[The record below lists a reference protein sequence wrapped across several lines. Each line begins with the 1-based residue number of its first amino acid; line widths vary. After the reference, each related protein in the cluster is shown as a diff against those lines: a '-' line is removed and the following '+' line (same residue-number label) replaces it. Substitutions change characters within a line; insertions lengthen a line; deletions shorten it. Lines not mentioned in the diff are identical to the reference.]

1 MLRLLVGDIIEG
13 EVIDLGVTGEGVV
26 KYDTLP
32 IFVPFALPHEKVRV
46 RINYVKKDYAFGD
59 LVEVLTPSNERVK
72 PRCCYFGKCG
82 GCDLQHM
89 SKAVQLEIKRTSVER
104 SLRRNG
110 GFDYD
115 VPEVVSLNDWG
126 YRNKLSLPFGVNGLG
141 DVVVGFYEK
150 RTHKVV
156 SMKHCALHG
165 DWASELIEVVT
176 KWANDNHLTVYN
188 ENTGK
193 GLLRHLVARKIDNL
207 QVTLVV
213 NGDSVDCASALGKA
227 LDEKFG
233 NVTIFISA
241 NKKNTNVILGDNA
254 VLVYGKEVEQNLG
267 MFKAVV
273 SPMSFLQVNGKVRDA
288 IYNAVA
294 ENLNGFDGD
303 IVELYSGVGLLTA
316 EIASR
321 LPRTKI
327 TSVEIVKDAVDDAKK
342 LMAKLGFD
350 HRINTICDDATKF
363 MANMKGKAQNSAIIL
378 DPPRKGCSPEVLD
391 SIVKGEFAKVIYI
404 SCNPATL
411 GRDLKALLS
420 NYKIDTLQPYDMFP
434 QTAHVETLV
443 CLTRKENARLCAR
456 KS

>member
-1 MLRLLVGDIIEG
+1 MLKLLVGDIIEG
-13 EVIDLGVTGEGVV
+13 EVIDLGVTGEGVI

-32 IFVPFALPHEKVRV
+32 IFVPFALPHERVRV
-46 RINYVKKDYAFGD
+46 RINYTKKDYAFGD
-59 LVEVLTPSNERVK
+59 LIEVLTPSNERVK

-89 SKAVQLEIKRTSVER
+89 SKAVQLEIKRVSVER

-115 VPEVVSLNDWG
+115 VPLVVSLNDWG

-165 DWASELIEVVT
+165 DWASELIEIVT
-176 KWANDNHLTVYN
+176 KWANEMKHTVYN

-193 GLLRHLVARKIDNL
+193 GALRHLVARKIDNL
-207 QVTLVV
+207 QVTLVINSDNIEGIKELGV
-213 NGDSVDCASALGKA
+213 ALE
-227 LDEKFG
+227 EKFG
-233 NVTIFISA
+233 DVSVFISV
-241 NKKNTNVILGDNA
+241 NKKNTNVILGDSA
-254 VLVYGKEVEQNLG
+254 QLVYGKEREQNLG
-267 MFKAVV
+267 MYKAVV
-273 SPMSFLQVNGKVRDA
+273 SPMSFLQVNGQVRDA

-294 ENLNGFDGD
+294 ESLAGFDGD

-327 TSVEIVKDAVDDAKK
+327 KSVEIVEEATADAKK
-342 LMAKLGFD
+342 LMQKLGFD
-350 HRINTICDDATKF
+350 HRVECINADATAF
-363 MANMKGKAQNSAIIL
+363 MANLKGKAQNSAIIL
-378 DPPRKGCSPEVLD
+378 DPPRKGCSQEVLD
-391 SIVKGEFAKVIYI
+391 SILKGEFAKIIYI

-411 GRDLKALLS
+411 ARDVAYLIKKGFTPGEVTPFDL
-420 NYKIDTLQPYDMFP
+420 FP
-434 QTAHVETLV
+434 RTGHVESVV
-443 CLTRKENARLCAR
+443 CLTRK
-456 KS
+456 

>member
-115 VPEVVSLNDWG
+115 VPEVVSLNDWE
-126 YRNKLSLPFGVNGLG
+126 YRNKLSLPFGVNGLD

-327 TSVEIVKDAVDDAKK
+327 TSVEIVKDAVQDAKK

-443 CLTRKENARLCAR
+443 CLTRK
-456 KS
+456 

>member
-1 MLRLLVGDIIEG
+1 MLKLLVGDIIEG

-32 IFVPFALPHEKVRV
+32 IFIPFALPHEKVRV
-46 RINYVKKDYAFGD
+46 RINHVKKDYAFGD
-59 LVEVLTPSNERVK
+59 LIEVLTPSNERVK

-89 SKAVQLEIKRTSVER
+89 SKIVQLEIKRLSVER

-115 VPEVVSLNDWG
+115 VPSVVSLNDWG

-141 DVVVGFYEK
+141 DIVVGFYEK

-165 DWASELIEVVT
+165 DWASELIGIVT
-176 KWANDNHLTVYN
+176 KWANDNQLSVYN

-207 QVTLVV
+207 QVTLVI
-213 NGDSVDCASALGKA
+213 NGDDVNDVSALGKA

-241 NKKNTNVILGDNA
+241 NKKNTNVILGDSA
-254 VLVYGKEVEQNLG
+254 KLVYGKEVEQNLG

-273 SPMSFLQVNGKVRDA
+273 SPMSFLQVNAKVRDA

-294 ENLNGFDGD
+294 DNLNGFDGD

-327 TSVEIVKDAVDDAKK
+327 KSVEIVEEATADAKK

-350 HRINTICDDATKF
+350 HRVDCINGDATVF
-363 MANMKGKAQNSAIIL
+363 MENLKGKAQNSAIIL
-378 DPPRKGCSPEVLD
+378 DPPRKGCTPEVLD

-411 GRDLKALLS
+411 GRDLKALLPHY
-420 NYKIDTLQPYDMFP
+420 NIDTLQPYDMFP

-443 CLTRKENARLCAR
+443 CLSRK
-456 KS
+456 

>member
-1 MLRLLVGDIIEG
+1 MLKLLVGDIIEG

-32 IFVPFALPHEKVRV
+32 IFIPFALPHEKVRV

-59 LVEVLTPSNERVK
+59 LIEVLTPSNERVK

-89 SKAVQLEIKRTSVER
+89 SKSVQLEIKRLSVER

-115 VPEVVSLNDWG
+115 VPSVVSLNDWG

-165 DWASELIEVVT
+165 DWASELIGIVT
-176 KWANDNHLTVYN
+176 KWANDNQLSVYN

-207 QVTLVV
+207 QVTLVI
-213 NGDSVDCASALGKA
+213 NGDDVNDVSALGKA

-254 VLVYGKEVEQNLG
+254 KLVYGKEVEQNLG

-273 SPMSFLQVNGKVRDA
+273 SPMSFLQVNAKVRDA

-294 ENLNGFDGD
+294 DNLNGFDGD

-327 TSVEIVKDAVDDAKK
+327 KSVEIVEEATADAKK
-342 LMAKLGFD
+342 LMSKLGFD
-350 HRINTICDDATKF
+350 HRVECINGDATVF
-363 MANMKGKAQNSAIIL
+363 MANIKGKAQNSAIIL
-378 DPPRKGCSPEVLD
+378 DPPRKGCTPEVLD

-411 GRDLKALLS
+411 GRDLKALLPHY
-420 NYKIDTLQPYDMFP
+420 NIDTLQPYDMFP

-443 CLTRKENARLCAR
+443 CLKKR
-456 KS
+456 

>member
-32 IFVPFALPHEKVRV
+32 IFVPFALPYEMVRV

-59 LVEVLTPSNERVK
+59 LIEVLKPSNERVK

-115 VPEVVSLNDWG
+115 VPPVVSLNDWG
-126 YRNKLSLPFGVNGLG
+126 YRNKLSLPFGINGLG

-165 DWASELIEVVT
+165 DWASELIEIVT
-176 KWANDNHLTVYN
+176 KWANEHRLSVYN

-193 GLLRHLVARKIDNL
+193 GALRHLVARKLDGL

-213 NGDSVDCASALGKA
+213 NDDSIDATTELGRALE
-227 LDEKFG
+227 EKFG
-233 NVTIFISA
+233 DVTVFISS
-241 NKKNTNVILGDNA
+241 NKKNTNVILGDGA
-254 VLVYGKEVEQNLG
+254 RLVYGKESEQNLG

-273 SPMSFLQVNGKVRDA
+273 SPMSFLQVNAKVRDA

-294 ENLNGFDGD
+294 DSLKGFEGD

-321 LPRTKI
+321 LPRAKI
-327 TSVEIVKDAVDDAKK
+327 TSVEIVKEAVKDAKQ
-342 LMAKLGFD
+342 LMTKLGFN
-350 HRINTICDDATKF
+350 HRVTCIADDATKF
-363 MANMKGKAQNSAIIL
+363 MAKLNGKAQNSAIIL
-378 DPPRKGCSPEVLD
+378 DPPRKGCSPEVLEA
-391 SIVKGEFAKVIYI
+391 ILHGEFAKIIYI

-411 GRDLKALLS
+411 GRDLKTLTQK
-420 NYKIDTLQPYDMFP
+420 YTIDSLQPYDMFP
-434 QTAHVETLV
+434 QTSHVESVV
-443 CLTRKENARLCAR
+443 CLSRKENARLCAR
-456 KS
+456 KN

>member
-1 MLRLLVGDIIEG
+1 MLKLLIGDIIEG
-13 EVIDLGVTGEGVV
+13 EVIDLGVTGEGVI

-32 IFVPFALPHEKVRV
+32 VFVPFALPHEKVRV
-46 RINYVKKDYAFGD
+46 RITYVKKDYAFGD
-59 LVEVLTPSNERVK
+59 LIEVLTPSNERVK

-89 SKAVQLEIKRTSVER
+89 SKAVQLEIKRVSVER

-115 VPEVVSLNDWG
+115 VPLVVSLNDWG

-165 DWASELIEVVT
+165 DWASELIDVVT
-176 KWANDNHLTVYN
+176 KWANERKHSVYN

-193 GLLRHLVARKIDNL
+193 GLLRHLVARKLDNL
-207 QVTLVV
+207 QVTLVI
-213 NGDSVDCASALGKA
+213 NGDKVEGVDSLGKS
-227 LDEKFG
+227 LEEKFG
-233 NVTIFISA
+233 DVSIFISV
-241 NKKNTNVILGDNA
+241 NKKNTNVILGDSA
-254 VLVYGKEVEQNLG
+254 QLVYGEEREQNLG
-267 MFKAVV
+267 MYKAVV
-273 SPMSFLQVNGKVRDA
+273 SPMSFLQVNGQVRDA

-294 ENLNGFDGD
+294 ESLAGFDGD

-327 TSVEIVKDAVDDAKK
+327 KSVEIVEEATADAKK
-342 LMAKLGFD
+342 LMAKLGFG
-350 HRINTICDDATKF
+350 HRVECINADATAF
-363 MANMKGKAQNSAIIL
+363 MANLKGKAQNSAIIL
-378 DPPRKGCSPEVLD
+378 DPPRKGCSQEVLD
-391 SIVKGEFAKVIYI
+391 SILKGEFAKIIYI

-411 GRDLKALLS
+411 GRDLKTLTEKYQITS
-420 NYKIDTLQPYDMFP
+420 LQPYDMFP

-443 CLTRKENARLCAR
+443 CLARKEGA
-456 KS
+456 

>member
-321 LPRTKI
+321 LLRTKI

-350 HRINTICDDATKF
+350 HRINTICDDATKY

-391 SIVKGEFAKVIYI
+391 SIVKGKFAKVIYI

-443 CLTRKENARLCAR
+443 CLTRTFNN
-456 KS
+456 

>member
-443 CLTRKENARLCAR
+443 CLSRK
-456 KS
+456 